1 MVAPTDGELA
11 VSKVEQKAY
20 ELADQLGVQRVTK
33 LVVYLEQSL
42 AVMMAFYLA
51 DQLGMW

>member
-20 ELADQLGVQRVTK
+20 ELVDQLDVQRAMKMVA
-33 LVVYLEQSL
+33 YLEQSL
-42 AVMMAFYLA
+42 AVMLAFCLA
-51 DQLGMW
+51 DLLGMW